1 MKYPELKGICK
12 YCLYGCNKLEIQ
24 DFTGVNNC
32 KNFIQNEKDWYEKY
46 RREVLNANK

>member
-12 YCLYGCNKLEIQ
+12 YCNGCERLAT

-32 KNFIQNEKDWYEKY
+32 KNFIPNEKDWYEKY
-46 RREVLNANK
+46 RKEITNVK